1 MKDLRA
7 ALNPPVC
14 YICHDYACAVLAEDG
29 VYVQRHHGKR
39 YESLIRG
46 ETLLKDRM
54 KNAKLPRPRDSGSFS
69 DPENQLKPTLG
80 FGM

>member
-14 YICHDYACAVLAEDG
+14 YICNDYACAVLAEDG
-29 VYVQRHHGKR
+29 VYVQRHHGKK

-46 ETLLKDRM
+46 EALLKDKM
-54 KNAKLPRPRDSGSFS
+54 KNAKLSGPRDNGSFL
-69 DPENQLKPTLG
+69 DPENQLKTTLL
-80 FGM
+80 FGP